1 MAWETG
7 SRLSM
12 LSTEISSHFPRQLLC
27 LMLLCVALLALACG
41 GSSKSET
48 DGGPLEPGDTR
59 LLIAR
64 GSGIE
69 ELTLAGQ
76 ERRLFELQD
85 KSYVLQPSISPD
97 GKRLAFIVELPART
111 GANGQIDFGADLY
124 VSDRDGA
131 NARAVLLH
139 SRVGEYLESP
149 DWIDDKTVLVGDRG
163 LDPASSKTFS
173 RIVKIDLSTGKQE
186 VLLEDAVMGAVSRD
200 RKWLVYSSVEPKTR
214 VEQLT
219 VSDVKGGSPRIVV
232 PDTSGLALFIGM
244 YFSPNGSQIAFAA
257 VDVRQIAPPPAPP
270 GAPPAPETLTHPFAQ
285 DVWLVNRDGSDL
297 KRLGEIAENMPSL
310 TWSGDGSMIY
320 VAGPNY
326 LWRLD
331 PVAATA
337 EQVRQS
343 GERSWI
349 VWLAGP

>member
-1 MAWETG
+1 MNMPRTEIP
-7 SRLSM
+7 SRLLARLLY
-12 LSTEISSHFPRQLLC
+12 LSLLC
-27 LMLLCVALLALACG
+27 AASLTLACG
-41 GSSKSET
+41 GGEKNDSHAE
-48 DGGPLEPGDTR
+48 PLAPEDTR
-59 LLIAR
+59 FLIAR

-69 ELTLAGQ
+69 EVTLAGQ
-76 ERRLFELQD
+76 AKRLFQMQD

-111 GANGQIDFGADLY
+111 GANGLLDFGADLY
-124 VSDRDGA
+124 VSDRNGA
-131 NARAVLLH
+131 NVQAVLLH

-173 RIVKIDLSTGKQE
+173 RIVKFDLSTGKQQ

-200 RKWLVYSSVEPKTR
+200 RKSLVYASVDPRTR

-219 VSDVKGGSPRIVV
+219 VSDINGGSPRVIV
-232 PDTSGLALFIGM
+232 PDTAGLALFSATA
-244 YFSPNGSQIAFAA
+244 FSPDGSQIAFAA

-270 GAPPAPETLTHPFAQ
+270 GTPPAPTLMHPFAQ

-310 TWSGDGSMIY
+310 TWSGDGSNIY
-320 VAGPNY
+320 AAGPAY

-343 GERSWI
+343 GDRSWI

>member
-1 MAWETG
+1 MNI
-7 SRLSM
+7 RK
-12 LSTEISSHFPRQLLC
+12 TEIPSQILARLPILGLLC
-27 LMLLCVALLALACG
+27 AASLALACG
-41 GSSKSET
+41 GGAKNES
-48 DGGPLEPGDTR
+48 GGEPLAPGDTR
-59 LLIAR
+59 FLIAR

-69 ELTLAGQ
+69 EVTLSGQ
-76 ERRLFELQD
+76 EKRLLELQD

-111 GANGQIDFGADLY
+111 GANGQLDFGADLY
-124 VSDRDGA
+124 VSDRNGV

-149 DWIDDKTVLVGDRG
+149 DWVDDKTVLVGDRG
-163 LDPASSKTFS
+163 LDPASARTFS
-173 RIVKIDLSTGKQE
+173 RIVKIDLSTGRQE

-200 RKWLVYSSVEPKTR
+200 RKSLVYSSVDPQTR

-219 VSDVKGGSPRIVV
+219 VSDIHGGSPRIIV
-232 PDTSGLALFIGM
+232 PDTSGLALFIATA
-244 YFSPNGSQIAFAA
+244 FSPDGSQIAFAA

-270 GAPPAPETLTHPFAQ
+270 GAPPAHQTLTHPFAQ
-285 DVWLVNRDGSDL
+285 DVWLVNRDGSGL

-310 TWSGDGSMIY
+310 TWSGDGSRIY
-320 VAGPNY
+320 VVGPSY

-343 GERSWI
+343 GDRAWI